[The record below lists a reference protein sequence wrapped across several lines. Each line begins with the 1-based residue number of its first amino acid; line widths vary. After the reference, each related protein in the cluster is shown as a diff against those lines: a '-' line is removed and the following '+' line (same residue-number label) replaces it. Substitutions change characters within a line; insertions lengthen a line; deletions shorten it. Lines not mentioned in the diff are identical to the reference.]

1 MALVQQISTCK
12 MTNMNYKQ
20 LCKEYE
26 EIVPV
31 KMLEKTF
38 NVRIQSYKDQ
48 HKYSKLF
55 NKNCEQNIK
64 NFFKFDQLEA
74 ETQGIKDDKEFIEKF
89 KNLFYSKAEKYY
101 KNEEYPNIE
110 LFINIIIHLT
120 ENLAPW
126 SIFFCLTPSGIR
138 ILKSVFQS
146 DRIAMITLSLWLTQI
161 WLLNQYDNL
170 FFRKE
175 FFSFLPTVVTMKGI
189 RYYFQQAITRG
200 GLAALKE
207 FLISYYRMFDKTEA
221 NILALQQSEEE
232 KSTEINQEI
241 SEKNIKRSKY
251 KERKSQRKK
260 KRQSR
265 RKLRY

>member
-1 MALVQQISTCK
+1 MALVKSSFTC
-12 MTNMNYKQ
+12 NLPSIDYKQ

-38 NVRIQSYKDQ
+38 NVKIQSYKDQ

-55 NKNCEQNIK
+55 NKNCEQNVK
-64 NFFKFDQLEA
+64 NFFKFERIEA
-74 ETQGIKDDKEFIEKF
+74 ETKGIKDDKQFIEKF
-89 KNLFYSKAEKYY
+89 KNLFYSLSEKYY

-110 LFINIIIHLT
+110 LFINIIIYLT

-138 ILKSVFQS
+138 IIKSVFQN
-146 DRIAMITLSLWLTQI
+146 DKIAMITLSVWLTQI

-175 FFSFLPTVVTMKGI
+175 FFNFLPTVVTLDGI
-189 RYYFQQAITRG
+189 KYYFQQLITRA
-200 GLAALKE
+200 GLAKLKT
-207 FLISYYRMFDKTEA
+207 FLISYYKMFEKNEEITEE
-221 NILALQQSEEE
+221 ITEE
-232 KSTEINQEI
+232 KSPEISQDI
-241 SEKNIKRSKY
+241 SEKNIRKY
-251 KERKSQRKK
+251 KKRKSQRKK

-265 RKLRY
+265 RKLID